1 MAEKSANGSTQ
12 DAKRRPA
19 ANAAKKPATKGAGA
33 KSASRRQGARPQSAR
48 PQGTGPQ
55 GANAPGAKAQSTGAM
70 RRQGTGRQSTGT
82 ARRIAQASNQPKRTV
97 KSDVN
102 ANFKGAGVQTR
113 KQVKQKAKQQK
124 EAPARHAR
132 AKSRINPILVGGIV
146 GGLLLVIV
154 ITGVVIAFTRGG
166 TNGSE
171 GTSGEGQQT
180 SADGTPR
187 GAASVSFCAVGSNV
201 ANADILSS
209 ADAWAGATGDG
220 AYDFSP
226 LYEQMKGTIGSYDIA
241 FVSQG
246 SSLGG
251 NTNFEYQGY
260 PSYNTPDSMADAL
273 EGVGFDVV
281 NTNTNHT
288 YDMWVSAVEH
298 SQSVWAQHPNVMT
311 IGSYTSES
319 DRSDIRVVEK
329 NGMSVAFLSYSYGQ
343 NGYKQSD
350 LPNDYYAAAFNK
362 EKMREEVERAH
373 ELADAVVVFMQWNEQ
388 DEITG
393 STDPSVLSDQQ
404 QDYAS
409 YLAGLG
415 VDLLIGCRGQSIEP
429 VRYVGRGIRTTDGSG
444 VTPANGMLCVYSL
457 GDFVSAYTLPS
468 AVLSGMLTCDFVRDD
483 NGEVSV
489 ENPVWHALI
498 EHRSGGADY
507 VCPLSDYTSELA
519 SSNELLARLKQD
531 GTATGD
537 PLQWAR
543 DTTVKTVGDAIEVVT

>member
-1 MAEKSANGSTQ
+1 MAEKSTSGRAQ
-12 DAKRRPA
+12 DAKKRPA
-19 ANAAKKPATKGAGA
+19 AKGTRKTVAAVAG
-33 KSASRRQGARPQSAR
+33 S
-48 PQGTGPQ
+48 QGTGTV
-55 GANAPGAKAQSTGAM
+55 A
-70 RRQGTGRQSTGT
+70 RQGTGRQATGT
-82 ARRIAQASNQPKRTV
+82 ARRVAQASNQPKRTV

-113 KQVKQKAKQQK
+113 KEVNQKVKQQK
-124 EAPARHAR
+124 ESPARHAR
-132 AKSRINPILVGGIV
+132 KKKGVSPALVGGIV
-146 GGLLLVIV
+146 GGLVLVVAIV
-154 ITGVVIAFTRGG
+154 GVVFACTRGG
-166 TNGSE
+166 AG
-171 GTSGEGQQT
+171 GAALMSGEGELAN
-180 SADGTPR
+180 SDDARR
-187 GAASVSFCAVGSNV
+187 GAATVSFCAVGSNV

-209 ADAWAGATGDG
+209 ADAWAGTTNDG

-226 LYEQMKGTIGSYDIA
+226 LYEQVKGSVGTYDIA

-273 EGVGFDVV
+273 EGAGFDVV

-298 SQSVWAQHPNVMT
+298 SQSVWAQHPNVT
-311 IGSYTSES
+311 TVGSYASES
-319 DRSDIRVVEK
+319 DRENIRVLNK
-329 NGMSVAFLSYSYGQ
+329 NGMSIAFLSYSYGQ
-343 NGYKQSD
+343 NGYKQSEI
-350 LPNDYYAAAFNK
+350 PNDYYAAPFDK
-362 EKMREEVERAH
+362 KKMRVEVERAR

-393 STDPSVLSDQQ
+393 STDPAVLSEQQ

-444 VTPANGMLCVYSL
+444 VTPANGMLCAYSL
-457 GDFVSAYTLPS
+457 GDFVSAYTLPT
-468 AVLSGMLTCDFVRDD
+468 AVLSGMLTCDFVRAD

-498 EHRSGGADY
+498 EHRSGGTDY
-507 VCPLSDYTSELA
+507 VCPLASYTSDLA
-519 SSNELLARLKQD
+519 SSNELLSRLSQV
-531 GTATGD
+531 GATTAD

-543 DTTVKTVGDAIEVVT
+543 DTTTQMVGDAITVEL